1 MTNRAGLL
9 GPFDPGAAI
18 FESENF
24 SQSEVAVE
32 TVVEA
37 EGVALYHLEG
47 VAFTKPCENVEVTSR
62 PTIAFERTAQLQR
75 RDATTSAFSKV
86 GARTNRVVNS
96 RVILGPPA
104 DSNASLSCSL
114 ANAAKAPKLVGPVRY
129 AIHMVLAGCCST
141 IACPREKKF

>member
-47 VAFTKPCENVEVTSR
+47 VALHE
-62 PTIAFERTAQLQR
+62 
-75 RDATTSAFSKV
+75 TT
-86 GARTNRVVNS
+86 
-96 RVILGPPA
+96 
-104 DSNASLSCSL
+104 
-114 ANAAKAPKLVGPVRY
+114 
-129 AIHMVLAGCCST
+129 
-141 IACPREKKF
+141 REC